1 MNSRS
6 PGWAEDDGLRGG
18 PRRDGRE
25 HNPPPARPAAP
36 ESEPTAVM
44 PRDRHGRPV
53 PPPGTLPSPGSGP
66 ARPEGTIPA
75 PGSRPPG
82 PPPAQQYPQ
91 YPPISPDAQPTE
103 VLPPAARGPQ
113 QGYPAQ
119 PSPQEAAAQAAADPV
134 APPRPLTRPGG
145 PDDPDGPGGPGGPGR
160 GDGPSRRRPKGPPNW
175 KKRILI
181 GITVFLVVVLLFLTG
196 TYFWLDSKI
205 RHEDVLKGYQG
216 RPAATAGTTW
226 LIVGSDSREGLS
238 AEDKKKLKTGDAAGK
253 RTDSMMLLHKGAGGT
268 TLISLPRDSYV
279 QIPAYENG
287 KTKVKAQK
295 NKLNAAYALGG
306 APLLARTVELA
317 TGMRLDHY
325 AEVGFDGF
333 VGIVDSLDGVDLC
346 LDKPIKDQKSGADLP
361 AGCQTL
367 NGKESLSFVRARY
380 FDPTSDLG
388 RMQRQQQFLA
398 ALAKK
403 AKSPSVL
410 LNPFKGFPMADASLS
425 AVIVDNETG
434 LFDLYGLFK
443 DMGSLSGG
451 SKSGT
456 ITVPIKNP
464 DFNPGGGV
472 GSTVQWDDAKAK
484 ALFDALRNGKPV
496 PR

>member
-1 MNSRS
+1 MNSWP
-6 PGWAEDDGLRGG
+6 PGWAEEDGLRGG
-18 PRRDGRE
+18 PRRGGD
-25 HNPPPARPAAP
+25 NPPPGPPARPDPDDA
-36 ESEPTAVM
+36 EPTAVL
-44 PRDRHGRPV
+44 PRDRYGRPI
-53 PPPGTLPSPGSGP
+53 PPPGNAPHRPAGTL
-66 ARPEGTIPA
+66 PA
-75 PGSRPPG
+75 PGAPQPGPAAPRPPAV
-82 PPPAQQYPQ
+82 PPLP
-91 YPPISPDAQPTE
+91 PDAQPTQ
-103 VLPPAARGPQ
+103 VLPGRQSAAP
-113 QGYPAQ
+113 GYPAQ
-119 PSPQEAAAQAAADPV
+119 PSPQEAAARAGVRQDGAPD

-145 PDDPDGPGGPGGPGR
+145 PDGPDRPDRPGGPPPPARPPR
-160 GDGPSRRRPKGPPNW
+160 GKPNW

-181 GITVFLVVVLLFLTG
+181 GVTVFLVLLLAFFAG

-205 RHEDVLKGYQG
+205 RHEDVLGNYEG

-226 LIVGSDSREGLS
+226 LIVGSDSREGLTDQ
-238 AEDKKKLKTGDAAGK
+238 EKKEFKTGNAEGK
-253 RTDSMMLLHKGAGGT
+253 RTDSMMLLHKGKGGT
-268 TLISLPRDSYV
+268 TLISLPRDSFV
-279 QIPAYENG
+279 QIPAYEKG
-287 KTKVKAQK
+287 KVKVKAQK

-306 APLLARTVELA
+306 GELLARTVEMA

-325 AEVGFDGF
+325 AEVGFGGF

-410 LNPFKGFPMADASLS
+410 LNPFKGFPMADASLG
-425 AVIVDNETG
+425 AVIVDDDSG

-451 SKSGT
+451 KGGT

-464 DFNPGGGV
+464 DFNAGPSI
-472 GSTVQWDDAKAK
+472 GSSVLWDDAKAK

>member
-1 MNSRS
+1 M
-6 PGWAEDDGLRGG
+6 
-18 PRRDGRE
+18 
-25 HNPPPARPAAP
+25 
-36 ESEPTAVM
+36 
-44 PRDRHGRPV
+44 
-53 PPPGTLPSPGSGP
+53 
-66 ARPEGTIPA
+66 
-75 PGSRPPG
+75 
-82 PPPAQQYPQ
+82 
-91 YPPISPDAQPTE
+91 
-103 VLPPAARGPQ
+103 
-113 QGYPAQ
+113 
-119 PSPQEAAAQAAADPV
+119 
-134 APPRPLTRPGG
+134 
-145 PDDPDGPGGPGGPGR
+145 
-160 GDGPSRRRPKGPPNW
+160 
-175 KKRILI
+175 
-181 GITVFLVVVLLFLTG
+181 
-196 TYFWLDSKI
+196 
-205 RHEDVLKGYQG
+205 
-216 RPAATAGTTW
+216 
-226 LIVGSDSREGLS
+226 GSDSREGLT
-238 AEDKKKLKTGDAAGK
+238 AEEKKKLKTGDAAGK

-279 QIPAYENG
+279 QIPAYKNG
-287 KTKVKAQK
+287 KTEVKAQK

-306 APLLARTVELA
+306 APLLARTVEMA

-346 LDKPIKDQKSGADLP
+346 LDKPIKDQKSGANLP

-367 NGKESLSFVRARY
+367 NGSESLSFVRARY

-425 AVIVDNETG
+425 AVIVDNESG

-484 ALFDALRNGKPV
+484 ALFDALRNGNAV